1 MVKRESLDARP
12 ERVPALHPAA
22 ARRRGAPRL
31 PDSMSSDNKRS
42 RGRNVNLQSDLVGMM
57 YGFGDAEKPNVESVA
72 LVEKLVVQY
81 VQNLCAD
88 ATAVSR
94 LRDQKLDTGCFLLSI
109 RSQTPKYLR
118 CQDLLEMRARLKEVR
133 KIGPGQDD

>member
-1 MVKRESLDARP
+1 M
-12 ERVPALHPAA
+12 
-22 ARRRGAPRL
+22 
-31 PDSMSSDNKRS
+31 
-42 RGRNVNLQSDLVGMM
+42 
-57 YGFGDAEKPNVESVA
+57 
-72 LVEKLVVQY
+72 
-81 VQNLCAD
+81 QNLCAD

-109 RSQTPKYLR
+109 RPQTPKYLR